1 MKEQKFYKSIYL
13 AATKIQ
19 FRSTFNIRHPQK
31 GFGTQENDIRRK
43 TLNTLKSFD
52 VW

>member
-31 GFGTQENDIRRK
+31 VFGTEENDLRK
-43 TLNTLKSFD
+43 RNPERFKKLL
-52 VW
+52 

>member
-13 AATKIQ
+13 AVTKIQ

-31 GFGTQENDIRRK
+31 GFGTEENDLRRK
-43 TLNTLKSFD
+43 NPKQFKKIL
-52 VW
+52 